1 VADSLGH
8 RSIPG
13 KTGVAMS
20 KSTGSKIWFIGFI
33 VGALAM
39 MAFHQAFLHVLHH
52 HAHKLPMLTDAV
64 GRFPMAFD
72 LRPAPPF
79 GLPLLAMQG
88 LWGGVWGIIIAGLVR
103 VTRAENFDLPLGLVF
118 GALAI
123 TAVETTGLPGLIGL
137 PILNSANE
145 PALIRAA
152 VLNGAFGFGVV
163 FLLRP
168 FAVRG

>member
-1 VADSLGH
+1 
-8 RSIPG
+8 
-13 KTGVAMS
+13 MS

-72 LRPAPPF
+72 VRPVPPY
-79 GLPLLAMQG
+79 GLPMLALQG
-88 LWGGVWGIIIAGLVR
+88 LWGGVWGIIIAVLVR
-103 VTRAENFDLPLGLVF
+103 VTRAENFDLPLGLIF
-118 GALAI
+118 GGIAI
-123 TAVETTGLPGLIGL
+123 TAAETTALPGLIGL
-137 PILNSANE
+137 PVLNSANE

-152 VLNGAFGFGVV
+152 ILNASFGFGTV
-163 FLLRP
+163 FFLRP